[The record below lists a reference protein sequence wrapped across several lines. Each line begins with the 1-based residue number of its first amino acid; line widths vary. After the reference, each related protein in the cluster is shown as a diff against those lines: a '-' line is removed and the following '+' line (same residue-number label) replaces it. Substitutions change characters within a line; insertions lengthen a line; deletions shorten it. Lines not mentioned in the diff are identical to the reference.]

1 MDCIIS
7 GISLYTQ
14 NLLLVLAY
22 PLPEDEEEDKG
33 KGKGKVHAKG
43 HKTQPSASSVS
54 SEPAGGIKRRQNNQP
69 PELRLIDLVSQ
80 AEVDKDSLSV
90 SRFERLSSNDYHL
103 GVLPQNAAS
112 AVAASRGYLEAF
124 TGFGTDMWNVAI
136 NPKTL
141 FGSAASIRSGHSG
154 DTNSGSRAPSTTGS
168 ARPPQGQRLAMQ
180 TVHPNLA
187 KLGVKIFVH
196 SPYDC
201 ILATKRDLGDHLT
214 WLLERTEYQ
223 RAWELVDENPDI
235 VNTAEKHPDIFSPSS
250 PDRSQQITQGSDD
263 FYEDTAS
270 TVDAASRIF
279 NSGAEREKRR
289 IGELWI
295 QELVEEG
302 NWERAAQVAGKVL
315 GSSDRWEKWIYV
327 FAGANKFDEIANYIP
342 MEPLRP
348 PIPAQIYEVVLN
360 HYISTDKLRFKDL
373 LDRWGPDL
381 YDVNTI
387 TTVLEN
393 QLKYRDVRQDS
404 IEDGER
410 GRDWRIVMESLAK
423 LHEISGRHREALR
436 CYIKLQDA
444 DSAMRLIKDSHLAD
458 AVADD
463 IPSFVM
469 LRVPSDRANRMTVE
483 EQEEATL
490 EAITLLV
497 DEAQHGLV
505 QPDVVVSQ
513 LQEKNLNLYLFF
525 YLRGLFKGEG
535 IQEHTGENR
544 DRLVM
549 ESKSLV
555 DAFADL
561 AVHLFAMYDQS
572 ILMDFLRTSVSYA
585 FEKVSAPLPT
595 TAENTLLMIM
605 NIGCSRV

>member
-1 MDCIIS
+1 
-7 GISLYTQ
+7 
-14 NLLLVLAY
+14 
-22 PLPEDEEEDKG
+22 
-33 KGKGKVHAKG
+33 
-43 HKTQPSASSVS
+43 
-54 SEPAGGIKRRQNNQP
+54 
-69 PELRLIDLVSQ
+69 
-80 AEVDKDSLSV
+80 
-90 SRFERLSSNDYHL
+90 
-103 GVLPQNAAS
+103 
-112 AVAASRGYLEAF
+112 
-124 TGFGTDMWNVAI
+124 
-136 NPKTL
+136 
-141 FGSAASIRSGHSG
+141 
-154 DTNSGSRAPSTTGS
+154 
-168 ARPPQGQRLAMQ
+168 
-180 TVHPNLA
+180 
-187 KLGVKIFVH
+187 
-196 SPYDC
+196 
-201 ILATKRDLGDHLT
+201 
-214 WLLERTEYQ
+214 
-223 RAWELVDENPDI
+223 
-235 VNTAEKHPDIFSPSS
+235 
-250 PDRSQQITQGSDD
+250 
-263 FYEDTAS
+263 
-270 TVDAASRIF
+270 
-279 NSGAEREKRR
+279 
-289 IGELWI
+289 
-295 QELVEEG
+295 
-302 NWERAAQVAGKVL
+302 
-315 GSSDRWEKWIYV
+315 
-327 FAGANKFDEIANYIP
+327 
-342 MEPLRP
+342 
-348 PIPAQIYEVVLN
+348 
-360 HYISTDKLRFKDL
+360 
-373 LDRWGPDL
+373 
-381 YDVNTI
+381 
-387 TTVLEN
+387 
-393 QLKYRDVRQDS
+393 
-404 IEDGER
+404 
-410 GRDWRIVMESLAK
+410 MESLAK